1 LNPSIPGGDSI
12 TLNVGVGYK
21 WDRFGI
27 DAGYMAVFYKTRRV
41 TNNELEGIPATGIPY
56 NGAPGKDKYE
66 TFNNFLSL
74 SASYRF

>member
-1 LNPSIPGGDSI
+1 
-12 TLNVGVGYK
+12 
-21 WDRFGI
+21 
-27 DAGYMAVFYKTRRV
+27 MAVFYKTRKI